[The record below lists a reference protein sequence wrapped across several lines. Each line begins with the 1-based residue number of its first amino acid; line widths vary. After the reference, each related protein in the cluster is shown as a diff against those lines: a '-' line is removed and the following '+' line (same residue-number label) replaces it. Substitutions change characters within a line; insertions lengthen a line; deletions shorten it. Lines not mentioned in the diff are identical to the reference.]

1 MKRTYFLDSRFFIGT
16 ANIAF
21 NMILLQDLVSDLIVA
36 PPSQIIF
43 VCLIAITAISIGFAS
58 YLLKRSPGG
67 FGLLELKGFLSD
79 PPKQFLLY
87 MAVVLGWAS
96 CGILFQPWS
105 LGQSVTGG
113 SVFHYEYDFW
123 FLSLSSI
130 LLAAFIIMP
139 VASLYAQSRGVSD
152 SKAARSLKVVSL
164 SWAGFG
170 LVSLF
175 QVALPDIQ
183 GIAVVME
190 SLLFIMIAFALKEPS
205 VLGRIISSGSASH
218 GAVYGSSGANTIVL
232 YDNNSDRRNLIE
244 SFAQEAWRS
253 RQRPACFVARSEVP
267 FYTAVVRGMLGR
279 LTPNESVAVALQPI
293 DNLLQ
298 RPPPD
303 GASRSAS
310 LGENHLIDLGD
321 LEPAESRRIL
331 ENARASDA
339 AEGLGKRSRIW
350 AVNSEKAHPVILG
363 MIRDLNPKTRTIDQ
377 AGHQDSFSA
386 LLSVEHQDVTGSKLL
401 LEFEPS
407 SPFESLVEKFV
418 EEFQANVE
426 PVAVFSSAGSP
437 LQKRLRKQ
445 RDVTLFTFSTQ
456 TSTPSRGLGEEVL
469 LPERDSSLLLDAVD
483 KLLQANH
490 GQHVALAFDV
500 FTDLIL
506 LQGFEKAYGVLSSIV
521 EMAESASAT
530 TLVLLNSS
538 AHDERVLNGVR
549 GLFISRV
556 VCDSN
561 GVRLI
566 RFQETTRRGRAESDI
581 PETSEIVPRG
591 VAGS

>member
-1 MKRTYFLDSRFFIGT
+1 MGT

-43 VCLIAITAISIGFAS
+43 VCLITITAISIGFAS

-67 FGLLELKGFLSD
+67 FGLLELKGFVSD

-87 MAVVLGWAS
+87 VAVVLGWAS
-96 CGILFQPWS
+96 CGLLFQPWS
-105 LGQSVTGG
+105 LEQSLAGT

-130 LLAAFIIMP
+130 LLAAFITMP
-139 VASLYAQSRGVSD
+139 VASLYAQSGGVSD
-152 SKAARSLKVVSL
+152 SKAARSLKVVGL

-183 GIAVVME
+183 GIAVVTE
-190 SLLFIMIAFALKEPS
+190 SLLFIMIAFALREPT
-205 VLGRIISSGSASH
+205 VLGRIISSSSASH
-218 GAVYGSSGANTIVL
+218 GAVYWSSGANTIVL
-232 YDNNSDRRNLIE
+232 YDTNSDRRNLIE
-244 SFAQEAWRS
+244 SFAREAWRN

-267 FYTAVVRGMLGR
+267 FYTAVVRGMVGKLK
-279 LTPNESVAVALQPI
+279 PNESIAVTLQPI
-293 DNLLQ
+293 EDLLQ
-298 RPPPD
+298 RPLD
-303 GASRSAS
+303 GTLRSTS

-321 LEPAESRRIL
+321 LEPAESRSII
-331 ENARASDA
+331 ENARATDA
-339 AEGLGKRSRIW
+339 REGLGKRSRIW
-350 AVNSEKAHPVILG
+350 AVNIEKAHPVTLG
-363 MIRDLNPKTRTIDQ
+363 MIRDLNPQTRTIDQ

-386 LLSVEHQDVTGSKLL
+386 LLGVKHQDISGSKML

-445 RDVTLFTFSTQ
+445 RDVSLFSFSTQ

-490 GQHVALAFDV
+490 GQHVALALDV

-506 LQGFEKAYGVLSSIV
+506 LQGFEKAYGVLSSVV

-566 RFQETTRRGRAESDI
+566 RFQETRRGGPPESEI
-581 PETSEIVPRG
+581 SQTSETVPRG
-591 VAGS
+591 VGGS